1 MIGRTLGFYFLR
13 RYGAI
18 AAWNFVGIA
27 ALVFIV
33 TFTEVAGRASG
44 FENYTIGWALAV
56 ASLQLPILMQ
66 QAVPFIGLI
75 AAMATL
81 ISLNRKYELVIAR
94 AAGISAWQFLT
105 PITFGA
111 FLFGLIA
118 LLVLNPIAAL
128 GFAKSE
134 ALQAEVRGA
143 STIAN
148 SQTTRWLKQ
157 RTENGEAFI
166 GADATTDNGTTLIR
180 PAFLLVGPD
189 GHITERLDAQSATL
203 QDGYWQLESA
213 VRHREAVPSE
223 RMETLRLAT
232 NLRPEYVSQE
242 LLDPQ
247 ALSIFQLPFRI
258 QEADSLGLRASSFAT
273 QFHSLV
279 ALPALLVAMTLI
291 AATVSMRFTRLGQSG
306 TMILGGILAGFLL
319 YVVSVLMKAFGGSGV
334 VPPLI
339 AAWTPVIIA
348 TFFGI
353 TFLLFKEDG

>member
-1 MIGRTLGFYFLR
+1 MIGRTLGLYFLR

-18 AAWNFVGIA
+18 AAWNFIGIA

-33 TFTEVAGRASG
+33 TFTEVSGRAG
-44 FENYTIGWALAV
+44 GYDNYSVGWALAV
-56 ASLQLPILMQ
+56 AALQLPILMQ

-111 FLFGLIA
+111 FLFGLLA
-118 LLVLNPIAAL
+118 LLILNPIAAA
-128 GFAKSE
+128 GFSRSQ
-134 ALQAEVRGA
+134 ALQADVRGA
-143 STIAN
+143 TTFAN
-148 SQTTRWLKQ
+148 SETTRWLKQ
-157 RTENGEAFI
+157 RTADGEAFI
-166 GADATTDNGTTLIR
+166 GADATKDYGSTLVR
-180 PAFLLVGPD
+180 PVFLMVGAD
-189 GHITERLDAQSATL
+189 GRIVERLDAESATL
-203 QDGYWQLESA
+203 RDGYWELTTA
-213 VRHREAVPSE
+213 IRHRDGVPSE
-223 RMETLRLAT
+223 RMASMQLPT

-247 ALSIFQLPFRI
+247 ALSIFELPFKIR
-258 QEADSLGLRASSFAT
+258 EADSLGLRAGNFAT

-279 ALPALLVAMTLI
+279 ALPALLIAMTLI

-334 VPPLI
+334 VPPLV

>member
-1 MIGRTLGFYFLR
+1 MIGRTLGLYFLR
-13 RYGAI
+13 RYAAI
-18 AAWNFVGIA
+18 TAWNFLGIA

-33 TFTEVAGRASG
+33 TFTEIAGRASG
-44 FENYTIGWALAV
+44 FENYSVSWALAV
-56 ASLQLPILMQ
+56 ATLQLPILMQ
-66 QAVPFIGLI
+66 QAIPFIALI

-105 PITFGA
+105 PITIGA
-111 FLFGLIA
+111 FLFGLLA
-118 LLVLNPIAAL
+118 LLILNPVAAT

-134 ALQAEVRGA
+134 SLQAEVRGA

-148 SQTTRWLKQ
+148 TLSTRWLKQ
-157 RTENGEAFI
+157 RIDDGEAII

-180 PAFLLVGPD
+180 PVFLLIGAD
-189 GHITERLDAQSATL
+189 GRLTERLDAQRATL
-203 QDGYWQLESA
+203 QNGYWALSDV
-213 VRHREAVPSE
+213 VRHRGSVPAESMAE
-223 RMETLRLAT
+223 LRLPT

-247 ALSIFQLPFRI
+247 ALSVFQLPFKI
-258 QEADSLGLRASSFAT
+258 QEADSLGLRASNFAT
-273 QFHSLV
+273 QFHSQV
-279 ALPALLVAMTLI
+279 AMPVLLVAMTLI

-319 YVVSVLMKAFGGSGV
+319 YVVTVLMKAFGGSAI

-339 AAWTPVIIA
+339 AAWTPVIVA

>member
-1 MIGRTLGFYFLR
+1 
-13 RYGAI
+13 
-18 AAWNFVGIA
+18 
-27 ALVFIV
+27 
-33 TFTEVAGRASG
+33 
-44 FENYTIGWALAV
+44 
-56 ASLQLPILMQ
+56 
-66 QAVPFIGLI
+66 
-75 AAMATL
+75 L

-128 GFAKSE
+128 GFATSE

-213 VRHREAVPSE
+213 VRHRE
-223 RMETLRLAT
+223 
-232 NLRPEYVSQE
+232 
-242 LLDPQ
+242 
-247 ALSIFQLPFRI
+247 
-258 QEADSLGLRASSFAT
+258 
-273 QFHSLV
+273 
-279 ALPALLVAMTLI
+279 
-291 AATVSMRFTRLGQSG
+291 
-306 TMILGGILAGFLL
+306 
-319 YVVSVLMKAFGGSGV
+319 
-334 VPPLI
+334 
-339 AAWTPVIIA
+339 
-348 TFFGI
+348 
-353 TFLLFKEDG
+353 

>member
-33 TFTEVAGRASG
+33 TFTEVAGRANG
-44 FENYTIGWALAV
+44 LENYSVGWALAV
-56 ASLQLPILMQ
+56 AALQLPILMQ
-66 QAVPFIGLI
+66 QAVPFIGLV

-105 PITFGA
+105 PITLGA

-118 LLVLNPIAAL
+118 LLVLNPIAAI

-134 ALQAEVRGA
+134 SLQAEVRG
-143 STIAN
+143 SSSIAN
-148 SQTTRWLKQ
+148 SQATRWLKQ
-157 RTENGEAFI
+157 RTEAGEAFI
-166 GADATTDNGTTLIR
+166 GADATADHGATLVR
-180 PAFLLVGPD
+180 PVFLLVGED
-189 GHITERLDAQSATL
+189 GHITERLDARRATL
-203 QDGYWQLESA
+203 EQGYWNLEQA
-213 VRHREAVPSE
+213 VRHREGVPAE
-223 RMETLRLAT
+223 RIETLELPT

-279 ALPALLVAMTLI
+279 AMPALLVAMTLI